1 MTTSEELQSML
12 LAKPDLQEKIFKTE
26 LTFYSHPHKMD
37 MLARPDLF
45 KLNKIRHQER
55 PENPMILLTDD
66 DFETGSITDLPSN
79 EDALTITKKVKY
91 QFQN

>member
-45 KLNKIRHQER
+45 KLKKIRHQER